1 MIAVLGIACT
11 TLRGRADEA
20 YARGDYLEAAK
31 LYDQMVAAEPDNA
44 EALERRFAARA
55 AALRAMLQATQ
66 LARSTG
72 RTEAAINELARLL
85 HHRDLWA
92 MPPDPD
98 LVAPIAAEVT
108 AATAHVQV
116 MIDGLV
122 MARRPLGAQQTLG
135 RFQSLLSRRDFDNRY
150 ELLRT
155 TVAAAG
161 RRHCDKLIAESS
173 TAATPYWNRF
183 LNRYCAYW
191 GSATRR
197 DAQLP
202 HVRSGLLVVG
212 GIHGESRAQISELQ
226 DALAAAFAGSVW
238 FDPAATM
245 PAHCNIDG
253 HVTSSFT
260 ERSVSLTKNWNESVP
275 YTAYETKQVAYQE
288 PYTETETRYEQ
299 VPHIEY
305 ETRTVSCG
313 SGTCTETTPRTVY
326 KSEPRTET
334 VTKYRTAY
342 RTETHPVTRYR
353 DVPQVFSYLAIERT
367 GHYASS
373 LRARAIIAGEPI
385 VAEVASAFSRTGIEH
400 NVSFPPAGI
409 SPEQADLLS
418 GPEFVEREHASLRQ
432 RLARMLDDNYRQ
444 LYCSSDRY
452 TADQAA
458 ACAYLDP
465 VQAPAPVQV
474 ALRELLGDD
483 APLASQLLGR

>member
-226 DALAAAFAGSVW
+226 DA
-238 FDPAATM
+238 
-245 PAHCNIDG
+245 
-253 HVTSSFT
+253 
-260 ERSVSLTKNWNESVP
+260 
-275 YTAYETKQVAYQE
+275 
-288 PYTETETRYEQ
+288 
-299 VPHIEY
+299 
-305 ETRTVSCG
+305 
-313 SGTCTETTPRTVY
+313 
-326 KSEPRTET
+326 
-334 VTKYRTAY
+334 
-342 RTETHPVTRYR
+342 
-353 DVPQVFSYLAIERT
+353 
-367 GHYASS
+367 
-373 LRARAIIAGEPI
+373 
-385 VAEVASAFSRTGIEH
+385 
-400 NVSFPPAGI
+400 
-409 SPEQADLLS
+409 
-418 GPEFVEREHASLRQ
+418 
-432 RLARMLDDNYRQ
+432 
-444 LYCSSDRY
+444 
-452 TADQAA
+452 
-458 ACAYLDP
+458 
-465 VQAPAPVQV
+465 
-474 ALRELLGDD
+474 
-483 APLASQLLGR
+483 